1 MFVSTSAATVVYV
14 GSRPSSACLRRRS
27 EQCRIES
34 RLPFA
39 LPFSCPVEMLQPVL
53 WRDRRFR
60 SFTRRNYSD
69 YFSSSFPLD
78 TVTGFDVEPVRDRFW
93 HRHLQFA
100 RDLTHILTITRK
112 FSLSSLT
119 PPNRHEAPFDL
130 AQDRLPATGNS
141 QNMIVQ
147 DVRREA
153 AVQGSKF
160 KVRDR
165 QEHSTGSSRSTLA
178 GRIRIGCV

>member
-112 FSLSSLT
+112 FSLLSLT

-130 AQDRLPATGNS
+130 AQERLRATGNS
-141 QNMIVQ
+141 QNMIVPNASGKKGRKGGREIFSGFASPIQ
-147 DVRREA
+147 VRS
-153 AVQGSKF
+153 VLL
-160 KVRDR
+160 
-165 QEHSTGSSRSTLA
+165 T
-178 GRIRIGCV
+178 